1 MVQKVW
7 RQREKEPH
15 IFLLQKEETHILGNV
30 HMQGRD
36 GQRAGRRRSKIM
48 QDLVDCVREF
58 DLYPKIHKNQLKDFN
73 NGRERKRQSDYILNQ
88 SL

>member
-7 RQREKEPH
+7 RQRR
-15 IFLLQKEETHILGNV
+15 EETHILGNV

-36 GQRAGRRRSKIM
+36 GRMTGRRKSKIM
-48 QDLVDCVREF
+48 QDLIDCVREF
-58 DLYPKIHKNQLKDFN
+58 DLYSKIRKNQLKDFSSE
-73 NGRERKRQSDYILNQ
+73 RERKRQSDYILNQ